1 MSVPKFFLF
10 YVLVLLVFLVI
21 DLLWLGFIGKGFYQK
36 QLGHLMGEVNW
47 SAALVFYLLYVGGIF
62 LFAILPALEKD
73 SLMYALGYGALFG
86 FFCYATYDLTNLATL
101 KSWPAAVVWVDIPWG
116 VFLTSSVA
124 ASGFFIGRWLS

>member
-47 SAALVFYLLYVGGIF
+47 SAALRSLVWILLLCNLRSYESGDFEVVACSCRMGRYPLGSLSYEQCRCFRFFYREVVVLSRFY
-62 LFAILPALEKD
+62 
-73 SLMYALGYGALFG
+73 FG
-86 FFCYATYDLTNLATL
+86 
-101 KSWPAAVVWVDIPWG
+101 K
-116 VFLTSSVA
+116 
-124 ASGFFIGRWLS
+124 